1 MAGIINGGFALHR
14 ITSGRY
20 VCHYYIRH
28 RPSIVDAIFTEQCV
42 QLGTD
47 YLVAHYDV
55 KSSEEPIY
63 QTSGNVLTVHD
74 NYVHLSVGE
83 AGSCLS
89 AL

>member
-1 MAGIINGGFALHR
+1 MDGMLCHLLH
-14 ITSGRY
+14 
-20 VCHYYIRH
+20 
-28 RPSIVDAIFTEQCV
+28 PSIVDAIFAEQCV

-89 AL
+89 CPLRFSFVSHQKSSPL